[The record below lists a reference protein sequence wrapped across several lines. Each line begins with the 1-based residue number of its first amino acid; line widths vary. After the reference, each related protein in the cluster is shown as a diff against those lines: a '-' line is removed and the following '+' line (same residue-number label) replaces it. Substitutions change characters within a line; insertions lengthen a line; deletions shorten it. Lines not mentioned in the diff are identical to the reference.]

1 MVAGG
6 GTFGSPLGSGIGAA
20 TGRTGSDFSVTRS
33 NSAARWVSGVA
44 ISAGPGDA
52 DGEGDGAEAVIGGGA
67 GASRVGLPHA
77 TRSSARGAA

>member
-33 NSAARWVSGVA
+33 IWAARSVSGVA
-44 ISAGPGDA
+44 RSAGLGD
-52 DGEGDGAEAVIGGGA
+52 GDGAGEGADAVIGGGA